1 MTIGEDNRAVP
12 ATGIPEGKQK
22 YSQNCNNFLTVEN
35 FVEISLA
42 GLLCEADC
50 GSLHGV
56 RAQRYT
62 YSVRVSALGNIG

>member
-1 MTIGEDNRAVP
+1 M
-12 ATGIPEGKQK
+12 
-22 YSQNCNNFLTVEN
+22 
-35 FVEISLA
+35 EISLA

-62 YSVRVSALGNIG
+62 YCVRVSALGNIG